1 MKLLHTSDIH
11 LDSPLNTRLPAE
23 RVRERKRELLL
34 SFAHLASE
42 AKRLGAEGIIIAGDL
57 FDSEKISKRALDTA
71 VDVISSSPEL
81 KYFYLCG
88 NHERRALLESGISL
102 PENLYVFGEG
112 WTYFDFGDVRIAGR
126 TKCEEKMFDSLQVAG
141 GKKNIAV
148 LHGELR
154 DGASAPEV
162 IGRREAAER
171 GIDYIALGHYHS
183 YREEKIDRRTNA
195 VYCGTPEGRGFDEVG
210 KKGFVLIDTAGEGVR
225 HSFISFAKRRLH
237 AVEMDIS
244 GAQRISELISR
255 AEARLVGIPSSD
267 LVRIVL
273 VGGRAPDF
281 LYDCETVART
291 LGGRY
296 YYFEVKDESR
306 LEINPEDY
314 KNDKSLKGEFIRM
327 VSADASLSD
336 SDKDK
341 IISVGLHAL
350 MGEEYYTE
358 G

>member
-11 LDSPLNTRLPAE
+11 IDSPLNTRLPSE
-23 RVRERKRELLL
+23 KVRERKRELLL
-34 SFAHLASE
+34 SFSQLRSE
-42 AKRLGAEGIIIAGDL
+42 AKRLGACGIIIAGDL
-57 FDSEKISKRALDTA
+57 FDSEKISKKALDTA
-71 VDVISSSPEL
+71 IDVISSSPEL
-81 KYFYLCG
+81 AYFYLCG
-88 NHERRALLESGISL
+88 NHEKGALRDSGVSL
-102 PENLYVFGEG
+102 PENLYVFGEE
-112 WTYFDFGDVRIAGR
+112 WTYFEIGDTIIAGR
-126 TKCEEKMFDSLQVAG
+126 SRCEENMFDSLRVVP
-141 GKKNIAV
+141 GKKNITV

-162 IGRREAAER
+162 IGRREAAGR

-183 YREEKIDRRTNA
+183 YREEKLDRQTSA

-210 KKGFVLIDTAGEGVR
+210 KKGFVLIDTEGEGIR

-237 AVEMDIS
+237 AITVDIS
-244 GAQRISELISR
+244 GVTRISELNAR
-255 AEARLVGIPSSD
+255 AEAALIGVPSSD
-267 LVRIVL
+267 LVRLVL
-273 VGGRAPDF
+273 VGARTPDF
-281 LYDCETVART
+281 LYDCDT
-291 LGGRY
+291 LERGLERGY
-296 YYFEVKDESR
+296 YYLEVKDESG

-327 VSADASLSD
+327 VSSDASLSER
-336 SDKDK
+336 DKEK